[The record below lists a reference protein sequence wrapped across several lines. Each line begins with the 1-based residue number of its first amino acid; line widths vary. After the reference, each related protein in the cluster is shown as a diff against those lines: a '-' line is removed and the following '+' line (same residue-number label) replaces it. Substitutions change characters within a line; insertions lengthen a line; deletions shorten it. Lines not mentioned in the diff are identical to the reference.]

1 MWSEAELRAAL
12 LQVAHIG
19 AATCATLFVL
29 DVGVTLVRR
38 RGAAPARL
46 AAALER
52 RSPAPVRHL
61 AELVVTALLTIAAT
75 RPATASTTPIRDWVN
90 QTATTTATPVVP
102 STSTTVRPATTTTT
116 APAPTTAPTPATTSI
131 PELLPPGPPAPVA
144 MPRVPALPQPPS
156 ITPAHTPT
164 AYVVQDGDC
173 LWRIAARQLMP
184 GASNAAIDAAWRA
197 IYALNKTAIGDNPSL
212 IHPGLTL
219 ALPPLS
225 ATP

>member
-12 LQVAHIG
+12 LQVAQIG
-19 AATCATLFVL
+19 AATCAMLFIL

-61 AELVVTALLTIAAT
+61 AELVVTALLTIGAT

-90 QTATTTATPVVP
+90 QTATTATALVVP

-116 APAPTTAPTPATTSI
+116 GAAPATTSV
-131 PELLPPGPPAPVA
+131 PEPLPAGPPAPVA
-144 MPRVPALPQPPS
+144 PPRVPPLPQPPS

-164 AYVVQDGDC
+164 SYVVQDGDC

-184 GASNAAIDAAWRA
+184 GATNAAIDAAWRA

-219 ALPPLS
+219 TFPPLS